1 MPNIHVVRGLEKDFG
16 LGGLKVGFVIS
27 SNPIVMKKFEEWKP
41 IISHHPYTISVVNSM
56 LRKSNYGTEIIETGK
71 QILRDYFEIVCSE
84 LDK

>member
-1 MPNIHVVRGLEKDFG
+1 
-16 LGGLKVGFVIS
+16 
-27 SNPIVMKKFEEWKP
+27 MKKFEEWKP

-71 QILRDYFEIVCSE
+71 QILRDYFKIVCSE